1 MSHSFVSL
9 LQILGYEE
17 IQSVKDL
24 VSQDSPKYID
34 DLIMGFSLHKY
45 LLEKAQKK
53 THERLEDFFFLDL
66 SKFKEF

>member
-1 MSHSFVSL
+1 M
-9 LQILGYEE
+9 
-17 IQSVKDL
+17 
-24 VSQDSPKYID
+24 SQDSPKYID

-53 THERLEDFFFLDL
+53 THERLEDCFFLNL